1 MIRPDVDAILEP
13 LTPFQRRT
21 VEHAFR
27 RLFLAEDSTARFLVA
42 DEVGLGKTLVARGVI
57 ARTIDHLWEDVG
69 RIDVVYICS
78 NGSIARSNLPKLQI
92 GEAEQR
98 SFALATR
105 LTMLATKFASED
117 GRSGLDGVK
126 LNFVSFTPGTSFNM
140 GHSAGQQHER
150 EVLFQL
156 LSSLCPSRRRTAL
169 MNLLQGNVTRRD
181 HWRGRLESE
190 PWPIDPLIRGH
201 FEGAF
206 REREDLQGELRF
218 LFDTWFSRYRQRW
231 PAEAR
236 LRRDRVISRLRRLL
250 ADECIK
256 ALEPDLL
263 IVDEFQRFKSLLES
277 RHDLQDPGAELAQ
290 KLFRA
295 EAHDGQRV
303 RTLLLSATPY
313 KLYTSDAEIEHE
325 DHYGDFLDTTRFLLG
340 DDDNRVAQ
348 IRHRL
353 SSFGSALKRAAA
365 GEKDQV
371 DVVKSA
377 KSAVEDSLRAIMART
392 ERVGAS
398 GDPAILGERVSGL
411 GVRRLTVATRPRWR
425 RAGTLAGRASRQ
437 TAGLHDQ
444 PLRRAVVGVVAR
456 TPDPAGEVRRAVL
469 GRAVAAGGMQ
479 ATGAGTTETDT
490 GAAAAV
496 ASSCVPAPGPR
507 R

>member
-92 GEAEQR
+92 GEA

-181 HWRGRLESE
+181 HWRGRV
-190 PWPIDPLIRGH
+190 
-201 FEGAF
+201 
-206 REREDLQGELRF
+206 GE
-218 LFDTWFSRYRQRW
+218 
-231 PAEAR
+231 
-236 LRRDRVISRLRRLL
+236 
-250 ADECIK
+250 
-256 ALEPDLL
+256 
-263 IVDEFQRFKSLLES
+263 
-277 RHDLQDPGAELAQ
+277 
-290 KLFRA
+290 
-295 EAHDGQRV
+295 
-303 RTLLLSATPY
+303 
-313 KLYTSDAEIEHE
+313 
-325 DHYGDFLDTTRFLLG
+325 
-340 DDDNRVAQ
+340 
-348 IRHRL
+348 
-353 SSFGSALKRAAA
+353 
-365 GEKDQV
+365 
-371 DVVKSA
+371 
-377 KSAVEDSLRAIMART
+377 
-392 ERVGAS
+392 
-398 GDPAILGERVSGL
+398 
-411 GVRRLTVATRPRWR
+411 
-425 RAGTLAGRASRQ
+425 
-437 TAGLHDQ
+437 
-444 PLRRAVVGVVAR
+444 
-456 TPDPAGEVRRAVL
+456 
-469 GRAVAAGGMQ
+469 
-479 ATGAGTTETDT
+479 
-490 GAAAAV
+490 
-496 ASSCVPAPGPR
+496 
-507 R
+507 